1 MISVMIPVYNTEK
14 YIGRCIDSVLASTCQ
29 DFEIILVDDGS
40 TDSSLDVCRGY
51 GRKDGRIRLFS
62 QKHRGVSQARNKG
75 IEYSEGEWIVFV
87 DSDDMISSDFLEMV
101 GREEY
106 QDCDL
111 LIFDFSKLGKKPDK
125 KERKKDLKSI
135 EHVYYYDKMH
145 VIQIIEKTLCAKKL
159 TVDGNSSL
167 LSPCAKAYR
176 KSVIKEYGIRF
187 PPDIVIGEDKL
198 FNIAFYRAMKQ
209 CAYIRKTAYF
219 VGWRRDSATHCFH
232 REFIGNYYCFQ
243 RSLQRLLREYGIFT
257 LLEAAYYENVLSAMT
272 EVLVFGIF
280 NPDSPRTYRQNCKLC
295 RKVREN
301 EIYSAA
307 AKYSLNTGNCLRRGL
322 LFFFNTGCWCMVDL
336 ICKASYFVIRRM
348 RK

>member
-1 MISVMIPVYNTEK
+1 
-14 YIGRCIDSVLASTCQ
+14 
-29 DFEIILVDDGS
+29 
-40 TDSSLDVCRGY
+40 
-51 GRKDGRIRLFS
+51 
-62 QKHRGVSQARNKG
+62 
-75 IEYSEGEWIVFV
+75 
-87 DSDDMISSDFLEMV
+87 MISSDFLEMV

-219 VGWRRDSATHCFH
+219 VGWRRDSAP
-232 REFIGNYYCFQ
+232 IV
-243 RSLQRLLREYGIFT
+243 S
-257 LLEAAYYENVLSAMT
+257 
-272 EVLVFGIF
+272 
-280 NPDSPRTYRQNCKLC
+280 
-295 RKVREN
+295 
-301 EIYSAA
+301 
-307 AKYSLNTGNCLRRGL
+307 TGNLLGIIIVSKGACSGCSGNMVYLPCWRRH
-322 LFFFNTGCWCMVDL
+322 TTRM
-336 ICKASYFVIRRM
+336 YFQL
-348 RK
+348 

>member
-1 MISVMIPVYNTEK
+1 MISVTIPVYNTEK

-40 TDSSLDVCRGY
+40 TDSSLDVCRRY

-62 QKHRGVSQARNKG
+62 QKHGGVSEARNKG

-87 DSDDMISSDFLEMV
+87 DSDDMIACDFLEMIV
-101 GREEY
+101 REEY
-106 QDCDL
+106 RDCDL
-111 LIFDFSKLGKKPDK
+111 LIFDFSKLGKKPGR

-135 EHVYYYDKMH
+135 ECVRYYNETH
-145 VIQIIEKTLCAKKL
+145 IIQIMEKTLCAKKL
-159 TVDGNSSL
+159 TKDGNSSL

-176 KSVIKEYGIRF
+176 RSVIKEYGIRF

-198 FNIAFYRAMKQ
+198 FNIAFYRTMKR

-232 REFIGNYYCFQ
+232 GEFIGNYYRFQ
-243 RSLQRLLREYGIFT
+243 MSLQGLLREYGMFT

-280 NPDSPRTYRQNCKLC
+280 NPDSPRTYRQNCRLC

-301 EIYSAA
+301 EIYGAA
-307 AKYSLNTGNCLRRGL
+307 VTYSLNTGSYLRRVL
-322 LFFFNTGCWCMVDL
+322 LFFFHIGCWCMVDL
-336 ICKASYFVIRRM
+336 ICKVSYFVLRRI
-348 RK
+348 KK